1 MQRAGQSVQ
10 ASREGVIGVRKRGAN
25 QVRGMCA
32 DVAALVVGMD
42 DEVQARQVFVTLVL
56 HAHHLGEVS
65 APIQAGVHLRDFA
78 AVILQIVDKSRDDR
92 QLSGQVQAVLQHR
105 LPVLL
110 LAHTF
115 VIAPGEFGL
124 GLQRLY
130 RQREER
136 HRVGFLGHGAQ
147 RIVDVLRNRTAP
159 GPLGFDC
166 AGLLLGRNLAHQQ
179 QVIQS
184 ANERHFRAAWLG
196 QLRQNFRDGV
206 AAKTDALCRVH
217 VRDVRHHDFGV
228 AHPAI
233 DLTDGDLVHHHV
245 AVFLDQLLDARAPF
259 RELCGN
265 LIV

>member
-1 MQRAGQSVQ
+1 M
-10 ASREGVIGVRKRGAN
+10 
-25 QVRGMCA
+25 RGMCA

-147 RIVDVLRNRTAP
+147 RFVDILRDRAAP
-159 GPLGFDC
+159 GPLGLDV
-166 AGLLLGRNLAHQQ
+166 ARLLLGRDFTHQQ
-179 QVIQS
+179 QVIQP
-184 ANERHFRAAWLG
+184 ANVRHFNAIRLG
-196 QLRQNFRDGV
+196 QFRQNLRDRV
-206 AAKTDALCRVH
+206 AAETDALRRVH
-217 VRDVRHHDFGV
+217 VRDVRHHDLYITH
-228 AHPAI
+228 API
-233 DLTDGDLVHHHV
+233 NLTNGDLVNHNIG
-245 AVFLDQLLDARAPF
+245 VFLDQFLDSLAPLWKL
-259 RELCGN
+259 RGN
-265 LIV
+265 LLMQDHNHYLQKKNYDIVSKLCA